1 MYPTPNDPTSGTFV
15 EQQIKGLVRVG
26 LNVQVLLVDRGQKGM
41 FEYRRVRSMVRKACK
56 DFDPDIVH
64 CMWGGVMADI
74 VTRAITDRPTVISIC
89 GSDLL
94 GNLYNGIFR
103 KVVSYVG
110 IYACI
115 RAANRAD
122 GVVVKSM
129 NLMKAL
135 PKTVSPT
142 KVRIIPNGVDLD
154 RFNLLDRGQC
164 RKQLGWR
171 NDVFHVLFPT
181 NRGADPRKRIGLAL
195 AAIEVLNRAGL
206 KTELHQLV
214 DVSHQDVPVW
224 LNACD
229 VVILT
234 SYHEGSPNI
243 IKEALAC
250 NVAIVSVDV
259 GDVRERIE
267 QVEGCYIAMP
277 TPEDIALKLQLVYS
291 GSRRVPGRVV
301 MQELS
306 IEAVAE
312 RLAKFYSDVLQG

>member
-1 MYPTPNDPTSGTFV
+1 
-15 EQQIKGLVRVG
+15 
-26 LNVQVLLVDRGQKGM
+26 
-41 FEYRRVRSMVRKACK
+41 
-56 DFDPDIVH
+56 
-64 CMWGGVMADI
+64 MADI
-74 VTRAITDRPTVISIC
+74 VTRAIVDRPTVISIC

-103 KVVSYVG
+103 KMASYVG
-110 IYACI
+110 IYASI
-115 RAANRAD
+115 RAANRAN

-129 NLMKAL
+129 NLKEAL
-135 PKTVSPT
+135 PRSVSPT
-142 KVRIIPNGVDLD
+142 KIRVIPNGVALD
-154 RFNLLDRGQC
+154 RFSPLDRGQC
-164 RKQLGWR
+164 RKELGWS
-171 NDVFHVLFPT
+171 NYGFHILFPT

-195 AAIEVLNRAGL
+195 AAIDVFNKEGHKA
-206 KTELHQLV
+206 ELHQLEEV
-214 DVSHQDVPVW
+214 AHQDVPIW

-267 QVEGCYIAMP
+267 KVEGCYIAMA
-277 TPEDIALKLQLVYS
+277 TPDDLAKKLQLVYS

-306 IEAVAE
+306 IEAVAR
-312 RLAKFYSDVLQG
+312 RLADFYSELIKK